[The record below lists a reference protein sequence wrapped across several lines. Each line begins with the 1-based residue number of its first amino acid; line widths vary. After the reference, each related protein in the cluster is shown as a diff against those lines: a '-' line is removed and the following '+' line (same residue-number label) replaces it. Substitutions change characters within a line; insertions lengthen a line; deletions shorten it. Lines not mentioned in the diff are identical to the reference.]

1 MLLADRLRGD
11 GYDVLAAAT
20 QDRVIEALE
29 QTPPDL
35 SIIGPAIAGPDEAM
49 VAGWIRARASTP
61 ILELRAGHEI
71 DRPRRDA
78 RRHPMVDR
86 ILTIP
91 FGHEDLLAAI
101 DELLAP
107 PTASGPSG
115 LPTVSLDEAEGVVR
129 IGGRSVSL
137 SPLETRLVSALL
149 AEPGVSVTTARL
161 LAEVWPDDRNPEPSS
176 MWILVWRVRQKIE
189 ADPKRPRLLVSVP
202 GSGYRLELGAV

>member
-29 QTPPDL
+29 QAPPDL

-49 VAGWIRARASTP
+49 VAGWIRARVSTP
-61 ILELRAGHEI
+61 ILELRATPES
-71 DRPRRDA
+71 DRSRRDA
-78 RRHPMVDR
+78 RRPAMVDR
-86 ILTIP
+86 TLTIP
-91 FGHEDLLAAI
+91 FSHEELLAAI

-107 PTASGPSG
+107 PTAAGPSSAPH
-115 LPTVSLDEAEGVVR
+115 LVLDEEEGVVR
-129 IGGRSVSL
+129 IGGRTVRL
-137 SPLETRLVSALL
+137 SPLEARLVAALL

-189 ADPKRPRLLVSVP
+189 ADPRRPRLLVSVP
-202 GSGYRLELGAV
+202 GSGYRLEVGPG

>member
-61 ILELRAGHEI
+61 ILELRGAPET
-71 DRPRRDA
+71 DRLRRDA
-78 RRHPMVDR
+78 RLPMVDR
-86 ILTIP
+86 TLTIP
-91 FGHEDLLAAI
+91 FSHEELLAAI

-107 PTASGPSG
+107 PTAPGPSSV
-115 LPTVSLDEAEGVVR
+115 PHVALDEEEGVVR
-129 IGGRSVSL
+129 IGGRTVRL
-137 SPLETRLVSALL
+137 SPLETRLVAALL

-189 ADPKRPRLLVSVP
+189 VDPRRPRLLVSVP
-202 GSGYRLELGAV
+202 GSGYRLELGAG